1 MSNIKK
7 EETLSELQ
15 IKLRAQKAAFEK
27 ANRDLDKLKYAIS
40 EKELLHIIAEQ
51 LISINYILSSNS

>member
-7 EETLSELQ
+7 EEALSELQ

-27 ANRDLDKLKYAIS
+27 ANRDLDKLKYATS
-40 EKELLHIIAEQ
+40 EKDLLHIIAEQ